1 MNKGN
6 FGSLTISKMD
16 TQREG
21 ESKDKAVCFFVC
33 LFFVSCL
40 TSKEAVRLFCL
51 FLQMGNKNKLFSG
64 STKTLHSLENAF
76 FLTLL
81 FAN

>member
-16 TQREG
+16 RQREG
-21 ESKDKAVCFFVC
+21 ESKDKAVCFIY
-33 LFFVSCL
+33 LFIYFVSCL

-51 FLQMGNKNKLFSG
+51 FLQIGNKNKLFSG

-76 FLTLL
+76 F
-81 FAN
+81 